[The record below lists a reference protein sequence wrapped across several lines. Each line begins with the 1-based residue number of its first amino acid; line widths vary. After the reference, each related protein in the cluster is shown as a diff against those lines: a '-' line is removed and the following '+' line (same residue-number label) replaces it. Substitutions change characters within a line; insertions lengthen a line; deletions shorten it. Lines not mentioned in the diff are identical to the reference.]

1 MVFVA
6 TSSITSSSSRNIVI
20 ACVCAFDTTQRGENM
35 KQLTEVRRVLEKEL
49 GHEACKRI
57 RTPILALDV
66 LLVSCRI
73 IPSNIEHT

>member
-1 MVFVA
+1 
-6 TSSITSSSSRNIVI
+6 
-20 ACVCAFDTTQRGENM
+20 M